1 MHQKN
6 FINQLTNLNIM
17 AKVEWS
23 AGIDTVSGALSKPG
37 SNPQHSC
44 NKMLLGTHR
53 VAATE
58 NPNCNRLYLRKK
70 VKRST
75 AVTSRELAART
86 RFSEVQAAVNER
98 VKDLSKIAA
107 DRAAFLEQKDTAGG
121 KKTMKSYLWKV
132 EGLAYDQQHG

>member
-1 MHQKN
+1 
-6 FINQLTNLNIM
+6 M

-23 AGIDTVSGALSKPG
+23 AGIDSVSGALSKPG

-58 NPNCNRLYLRKK
+58 NPNCNRLFLRKK

-75 AVTSRELAART
+75 ALTSNELDARA
-86 RFSEVQAAVNER
+86 RFSAVVAAVKAR
-98 VKDLSKIAA
+98 KSDLSQITNDQIDFKA
-107 DRAAFLEQKDTAGG
+107 QKDTADG
-121 KKTMKSYLWKV
+121 KKTMKAYLWKV
-132 EGLAYDQQHG
+132 CGDEYDQAHNG

>member
-1 MHQKN
+1 
-6 FINQLTNLNIM
+6 M

-121 KKTMKSYLWKV
+121 KKTMRAYLWKV
-132 EGLAYDQQHG
+132 CGDAYDTQHSNG

>member
-1 MHQKN
+1 
-6 FINQLTNLNIM
+6 M

-23 AGIDTVSGALSKPG
+23 AGIDSVSGALSKPG

-58 NPNCNRLYLRKK
+58 NPNCNRLFLRKK

-75 AVTSRELAART
+75 ALTSNELDARA
-86 RFSEVQAAVNER
+86 RFSAVAAAVKAR
-98 VKDLSKIAA
+98 KSDLSQITQDQIDFKA
-107 DRAAFLEQKDTAGG
+107 QKYTAGG
-121 KKTMKSYLWKV
+121 KKAMKAYLWKV
-132 EGLAYDQQHG
+132 CGDEYDQAHNG